1 MSMPPAAKP
10 KPKSKPT
17 PRAGVSDLLPPSTA
31 EGVERAGGLLLTA
44 RTLAEGVYQGRH
56 RTPDRGAS
64 TEFYDYRPY
73 VPGDPTHLVDWR
85 LWGRTDRFY
94 IRRFRQDSQLTVM
107 LILDGSASMRYSGSE
122 QGGRRKSEAGSAA
135 RPSKLRR
142 ARELA
147 AALAYLAVRQGDR
160 VGLIVTAHE
169 KSEQRL
175 VSPGAGFPALHGV
188 VATLEAVGDS
198 KAGARAKKSESEPA
212 EHLPNLAAG
221 LRLCAAAHRQR
232 SLIVTIGDALD
243 EPAEFFT
250 AASRLRFGAAGGAT
264 GAQASAARGSDLV
277 LMQVLTDE
285 ELDLAALANS
295 GPARLLD
302 VERHER
308 VRADPRDVAASYNEL
323 MRAHL
328 DAMRSGMMALG
339 GRYAL
344 CRTSADPVEGL
355 RALFTRR
362 GTA

>member
-1 MSMPPAAKP
+1 MMSMPPAAKP
-10 KPKSKPT
+10 KPKSKPD
-17 PRAGVSDLLPPSTA
+17 PRAGVSELLPPSTA

-107 LILDGSASMRYSGSE
+107 LILDGSASMRYGGSDKSGS
-122 QGGRRKSEAGSAA
+122 RKAEAGSAA

-169 KSEQRL
+169 KREQRL
-175 VSPGAGFPALHGV
+175 VGPGAGFPALHGV

-198 KAGARAKKSESEPA
+198 KAPRPSDEPA

-232 SLIVTIGDALD
+232 SLIITLGDALD
-243 EPAEFFT
+243 DPAEFFA
-250 AASRLRFGAAGGAT
+250 AASRLRFGTAGGAT

-285 ELDLAALANS
+285 ELDLSALVNA

-302 VERHER
+302 VERNER
-308 VRADPRDVAASYNEL
+308 VRADPRDVASSYNEL

-339 GRYAL
+339 GRYGL

>member
-1 MSMPPAAKP
+1 MMSMPPAAKP
-10 KPKSKPT
+10 KPKSKPA
-17 PRAGVSDLLPPSTA
+17 PRTGVSELLPPSTA

-122 QGGRRKSEAGSAA
+122 RGGRRKSEVGNAA

-198 KAGARAKKSESEPA
+198 KAKKPEGEPA

-243 EPAEFFT
+243 EPAEFFA

-285 ELDLAALANS
+285 ELDLAALANA

-302 VERHER
+302 VERNER
-308 VRADPRDVAASYNEL
+308 VRADPRDVASSYNEL

-328 DAMRSGMMALG
+328 DAMRTGMMALG